1 MDLKKVGMMVGATAV
16 GVALGFMLYNA
27 ISKQM
32 GTNKES

>member
-1 MDLKKVGMMVGATAV
+1 MDIKKVGMMVGATAV

-32 GTNKES
+32 GTSTDK